1 MINCTVSSDVIF
13 ASINSVIPNTLPYR
27 EATKE
32 IRYNNVL
39 RTVAEVVWPVG
50 VVAQSRK
57 QQLVTVRC
65 EGANGGE

>member
-32 IRYNNVL
+32 IRNNNVP
-39 RTVAEVVWPVG
+39 VVVVVVVLVVVVV

-57 QQLVTVRC
+57 QQ
-65 EGANGGE
+65 